1 MVAAHFT
8 ENDVHL
14 DIPRAYVRQHIP
26 ADRDEIPRP
35 ETASRW
41 PHLQRVVKDI
51 PRYMEDVEIGVL
63 VRLKCPRAVRPKDV
77 THGEQNDP
85 YAVRSLLG
93 WHINGPIK
101 REGNSTV
108 QRV

>member
-1 MVAAHFT
+1 MHGTQEIETKAVEGLVAAHFS

-41 PHLQRVVKDI
+41 ASFAENRQGHTWK
-51 PRYMEDVEIGVL
+51 M
-63 VRLKCPRAVRPKDV
+63 
-77 THGEQNDP
+77 
-85 YAVRSLLG
+85 
-93 WHINGPIK
+93 
-101 REGNSTV
+101 
-108 QRV
+108 